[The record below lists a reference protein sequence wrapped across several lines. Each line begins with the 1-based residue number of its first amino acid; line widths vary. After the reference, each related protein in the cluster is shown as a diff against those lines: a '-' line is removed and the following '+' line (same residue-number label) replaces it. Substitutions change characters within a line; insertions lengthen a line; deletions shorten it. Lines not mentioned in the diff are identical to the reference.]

1 MNIFVSKLSGKTTS
15 DKLKALFE
23 QFGQVTSARI
33 IMDKE
38 TGESK
43 RYGFVE
49 MVDKAAANEA
59 IKALNES
66 EFDERTIIVKEAQE
80 REKR

>member
-1 MNIFVSKLSGKTTS
+1 
-15 DKLKALFE
+15 
-23 QFGQVTSARI
+23 
-33 IMDKE
+33 
-38 TGESK
+38 
-43 RYGFVE
+43 